1 MKKKLIASISA
12 VAAVSASFWAC
23 GDGNINPM
31 LDPGDTQFNYMDENE
46 FASVRD
52 DALQSC
58 RNDIGCYMHYKA
70 YLDGDEPIEEPVV
83 NSSDDS
89 GSNQNP
95 NPVFSSSSRGEV
107 IIVTNPSSSSVLIF
121 DPDPVSSS
129 SGIEIVPTS
138 GLGSCAP
145 AANPI
150 HKGQS
155 TSWKF
160 TPNAALTTG
169 PNAKYTPMQFA
180 SQADYK
186 WNFGGLADDGS
197 GVRATSGKV
206 TYANSGAA
214 NASVTVTMP
223 DGASEVINCSP
234 LQVNGDTITGC
245 KCAPVDVTGSVDF
258 TAQPDVTWS
267 VTGCTSAS
275 EITSYTWEGTPGE
288 ATFTKT
294 FTAEAKSYAPTLK
307 VGNADK
313 TVVDVTCGS
322 VKVTEGAEYTIKA
335 PNDAGTI
342 KLPAGSSLVVLAAD
356 GYNNTFFCKVER
368 SDSPTGAL
376 TVTVNTESLG
386 GGDYVALKLTKTQ
399 LKSGTSLSV
408 TLDYPATCGIQ

>member
-1 MKKKLIASISA
+1 MKKKLIASMSLMA
-12 VAAVSASFWAC
+12 VVGASFWAC
-23 GDGNINPM
+23 GEGNINPA
-31 LDPGDTQFNYMDENE
+31 DTQDELFGGMRSDE
-46 FASVRD
+46 MQTELESVK
-52 DALQSC
+52 QNC
-58 RNDIGCYMHYKA
+58 RNDTSFAGCYMRYKA
-70 YLDGDEPIEEPVV
+70 YLDGGETIEEPIV

-95 NPVFSSSSRGEV
+95 NPVLSSSSRGD
-107 IIVTNPSSSSVLIF
+107 IFIVTNPSSSSVLVF
-121 DPDPVSSS
+121 DSDPVSSS
-129 SGIEIVPTS
+129 SGIEIVPVS
-138 GLGSCAP
+138 GLGSCK
-145 AANPI
+145 AATSPI
-150 HKGQS
+150 SKGQS
-155 TSWKF
+155 VNWKF
-160 TPNAALTTG
+160 TPNGSNT
-169 PNAKYTPMQFA
+169 KYTAMQFA

-206 TYANSGAA
+206 TYTNSGVA

-223 DGASEVINCSP
+223 DGASEVINCTP
-234 LQVNGDTITGC
+234 LQVDGDPITGC
-245 KCAPVDVTGSVDF
+245 KCAPVGVTGSVNF
-258 TAQPDVTWS
+258 LETPDVSWTVS
-267 VTGCTSAS
+267 GCTSAS
-275 EITSYTWEGTPGE
+275 DITSYTWDGAAGE

-294 FTAEAKSYAPTLK
+294 FTAETKSYAPTLK

-313 TVVDVTCGS
+313 TVIDVTCGS

-376 TVTVNTESLG
+376 TVTVNEESLG

>member
-107 IIVTNPSSSSVLIF
+107 IIVTNPSSSSVLVF
-121 DPDPVSSS
+121 NPDPVSSS
-129 SGIEIVPTS
+129 SGIEIVPVS
-138 GLGSCAP
+138 GLGSCK
-145 AANPI
+145 AASASI
-150 HKGQS
+150 SKGQS
-155 TSWKF
+155 VAWKF
-160 TPNAALTTG
+160 TPNGSNT
-169 PNAKYTPMQFA
+169 KYTAMQFA

-206 TYANSGAA
+206 TYMNSGVA

-223 DGASEVINCSP
+223 DGASEVINCTP
-234 LQVNGDTITGC
+234 LQVDGDPITGC
-245 KCAPVDVTGSVDF
+245 KCAPVGVTGSVNF
-258 TAQPDVTWS
+258 LETPDVSWTVS
-267 VTGCTSAS
+267 GCVSAS
-275 EITSYTWEGTPGE
+275 EVNSYTWDGTPGE

-313 TVVDVTCGS
+313 TVVDVTCS
-322 VKVTEGAEYTIKA
+322 AVKVTEGAEYTIKD
-335 PNDAGTI
+335 NTDAGKI
-342 KLPAGSSLVVLAAD
+342 SLPAAGTYNVVIAFACQ
-356 GYNNTFFCKVER
+356 NRTFFCNGVGGPVGGSVNGTTMK
-368 SDSPTGAL
+368 SDWYTTAAL
-376 TVTVNTESLG
+376 TAADCTGSATVSVEVTG
-386 GGDYVALKLTKTQ
+386 
-399 LKSGTSLSV
+399 
-408 TLDYPATCGIQ
+408 PATCGAQ